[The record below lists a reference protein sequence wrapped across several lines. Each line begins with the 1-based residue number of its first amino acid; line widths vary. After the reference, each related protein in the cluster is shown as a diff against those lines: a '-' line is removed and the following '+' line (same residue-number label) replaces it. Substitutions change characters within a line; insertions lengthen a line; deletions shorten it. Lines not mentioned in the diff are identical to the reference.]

1 MTAPMTLDD
10 GLRAWATPRQLE
22 FMDAIAQHGS
32 IRAAARA
39 LSVDNASLVRSI
51 QSLRAKAAMAG
62 HSPQHDMRR
71 TVPEPFVVK
80 GVSTY
85 YDQDGKPRGQWV
97 KSRLDGQAME
107 RALREAAAAFVADL
121 PALPAPPPPVDTSSD
136 VIPWIQIG
144 DAHIGMLAHE
154 WETGHHFNLETAEA
168 ELLGAIG
175 VLIDEMPKVDRCVI
189 NDLGDATHYDNFSG
203 TTAQSGHALDI
214 DGRFPAM
221 LRVYSR
227 VMRQVVDR
235 ALRRAAHVDVIVNQ
249 GNHSRV
255 NDFWAAEMLRV
266 VYGQSGRV
274 HVLNNDSPFVAYRMG
289 KTLVMVHHGDKVK
302 PRDLIGIMTTDFR
315 ADYGATQHHYID
327 IGHVHHRKV
336 AAEHP
341 GVIVESWNNLAPNDK
356 WAHDMGYRARRS
368 ISMVL
373 RSRTYGE
380 IGRRLLP
387 VEEVRDR
394 IGRAIAR
401 PSGQKLAFQ
410 A

>member
-1 MTAPMTLDD
+1 MTKPAIFDD
-10 GLRAWATPRQLE
+10 ELRAWATQRQLGYL
-22 FMDAIAQHGS
+22 DAVAKHGS

-39 LSVDNASLVRSI
+39 LGVDNAAMVRSL
-51 QSLRAKAAMAG
+51 QSLRLKAAVSG
-62 HSPQHDMRR
+62 HSPQHDMRH
-71 TVPEPFVVK
+71 TVPEPYVVK
-80 GVSTY
+80 GVSTFY
-85 YDQDGKPRGQWV
+85 GTDGRPRNQWV
-97 KSRLDGQAME
+97 KSRLDDQAMD
-107 RALREAAAAFVADL
+107 RALREAALAFVADL
-121 PALPAPPPPVDTSSD
+121 PALPAPPPPADTSSD

-154 WETGHHFNLETAEA
+154 WETGQRFDLETAEA

-175 VLIDEMPKVDRCVI
+175 VLIEEMPRVDRCVI

-203 TTAQSGHALDI
+203 ATAQSGHALDI

-227 VMRQVVDR
+227 VMRLVVDSALKR
-235 ALRRAAHVDVIVNQ
+235 ALHVDVIVNQ
-249 GNHSRV
+249 GNHSRI
-255 NDFWAAEMLRV
+255 NDFWMAEMLRV

-274 HVLNNDSPFVAYRMG
+274 QVLNNDSPFIGYRMG

-302 PRDLIGIMTTDFR
+302 PRDLIGVMTTDFR

-368 ISMVL
+368 ISMVM

-387 VEEVRDR
+387 IEEVRDR

-401 PSGQKLAFQ
+401 PAGQKLAFQ

>member
-1 MTAPMTLDD
+1 MTKPATFDD
-10 GLRAWATPRQLE
+10 ELRAWATQRQLE
-22 FMDAIAQHGS
+22 YLDAVAEHGS

-39 LSVDNASLVRSI
+39 LGLDNAGMVRSL
-51 QSLRAKAAMAG
+51 QSLRLKAAIAG
-62 HSPQHDMRR
+62 HSPQHDMRH
-71 TVPEPFVVK
+71 TVPEPYVVK
-80 GVSTY
+80 GVSTF
-85 YDQDGKPRGQWV
+85 YDRDGKPRNQWV
-97 KSRLDGQAME
+97 KSRLDERAME
-107 RALREAAAAFVADL
+107 HALREAAAAFVADL
-121 PALPAPPPPVDTSSD
+121 PTLPAPPPPSDTSAD

-154 WETGHHFNLETAEA
+154 WETGQRFDLETAEA

-227 VMRQVVDR
+227 VMRLIVDR
-235 ALRRAAHVDVIVNQ
+235 ALKRALHVDVIVNQ
-249 GNHSRV
+249 GNHSRI
-255 NDFWAAEMLRV
+255 NDIWMAEMLRV

-274 HVLNNDSPFVAYRMG
+274 HVLNNDSPFIGYRMG
-289 KTLVMVHHGDKVK
+289 KTLVMVHHGDRAR
-302 PRDLIGIMTTDFR
+302 PRDLIGVMTTDFR
-315 ADYGATQHHYID
+315 ADYGATQYHYID

-341 GVIVESWNNLAPNDK
+341 SVLIESWNNLAPNDK

-368 ISMVL
+368 ISMVM

-387 VEEVRDR
+387 IEEVRDR

-401 PSGQKLAFQ
+401 PAGQKLAFQ